1 MSALPWSSSQI
12 VLASAARTTTF
23 TSADIPVAYAR
34 AIDVIVDETVNAGSA
49 GSMTCTINGKD
60 PASGKYYL
68 LLSGAAIVAVA
79 TNTYSIGIG
88 LPVTTNVSTNVAIP
102 SVIQIVL
109 TFANA
114 NPVTCSVGLNMIS

>member
-1 MSALPWSSSQI
+1 MSLPWSGYQD
-12 VLASAARTTTF
+12 VLKSAVRTTTF
-23 TSADIPVAYAR
+23 TSADIPVQYAR

-60 PASGKYYL
+60 PTSGKYYL

-79 TNTYSIGIG
+79 TNVYSVGIG
-88 LPVTTNVSTNVAIP
+88 LPVTTNVSANHGLPAI
-102 SVIQIVL
+102 IQIVL